1 MTEQLPTPVDINKL
15 CMHLAT
21 HHEYQNRL
29 LVDAGMNPVQI
40 FLEYYAMYT
49 EKIAFFHETNCQTH
63 APDEPC
69 VGVALAQECVQM
81 LHEQSHGIRHENQE
95 IEIRYI
101 NSKKALQTVV
111 DVTNAHHT
119 HTSALP
125 DTVDELL
132 GNL

>member
-1 MTEQLPTPVDINKL
+1 MTEQLPWPVDIDKL

-21 HHEYQNRL
+21 HHAYQNRL
-29 LVDAGMNPVQI
+29 LVDAGMNSVQI
-40 FLEYYAMYT
+40 FLEYYAMYS
-49 EKIAFFHETNCQTH
+49 EKIAFFHETDCETH
-63 APDEPC
+63 AFDEPC
-69 VGVALAQECVQM
+69 VGVALAQEYVRM
-81 LHEQSHGIRHENQE
+81 IHEQSHGIHNENGE
-95 IEIRYI
+95 FVIIHI

-119 HTSALP
+119 HISTLP